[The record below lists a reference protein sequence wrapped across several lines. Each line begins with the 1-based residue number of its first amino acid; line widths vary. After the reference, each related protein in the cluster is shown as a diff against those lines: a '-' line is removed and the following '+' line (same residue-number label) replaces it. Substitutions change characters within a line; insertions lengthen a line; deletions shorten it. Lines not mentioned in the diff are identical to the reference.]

1 MGEEAKVAGV
11 ADQPLETAAAENQVI
26 PVVEE
31 KTEVDHSDHSNH
43 QNGTLASL
51 KGVESPEVEAP
62 EKKQHEQKDQK
73 DASPGK
79 KSVSSSVSETEN
91 EPAVAEKTTEKTP
104 LNPVRRDAALAR
116 VQTDKRNALIC
127 AWEENEKAKIDN
139 KTYKRLSAIESWE
152 STKKAVVEVQ
162 LKEFEEQLQK
172 KRAEYDEK
180 MQNKLAEIH
189 KEAEEKRAVIEATK
203 GEEYVKVEET
213 ANTYRTTGNTP
224 RKFFGCLGC

>member
-79 KSVSSSVSETEN
+79 KSVSSSVSETESIVL
-91 EPAVAEKTTEKTP
+91 P
-104 LNPVRRDAALAR
+104 
-116 VQTDKRNALIC
+116 
-127 AWEENEKAKIDN
+127 
-139 KTYKRLSAIESWE
+139 
-152 STKKAVVEVQ
+152 
-162 LKEFEEQLQK
+162 
-172 KRAEYDEK
+172 
-180 MQNKLAEIH
+180 
-189 KEAEEKRAVIEATK
+189 
-203 GEEYVKVEET
+203 
-213 ANTYRTTGNTP
+213 
-224 RKFFGCLGC
+224 FFSELVLFLC